1 MNDKAG
7 GNFLDV
13 TIFGRE
19 YRIACAPGD
28 ESALQAA
35 VRFLDGRMHEV
46 AGKLKSANSERV
58 AVMTALNLAHEQLA
72 RASSAAIA
80 GGGSE
85 GGEGFDKAS
94 VKRRIAAMEAQLDL
108 ALQ

>member
-1 MNDKAG
+1 MNDKAA

-19 YRIACAPGD
+19 YRIACAPGE

-35 VRFLDGRMHEV
+35 VRFLDARMGEV

-72 RASSAAIA
+72 QASGVAV
-80 GGGSE
+80 GGVA
-85 GGEGFDKAS
+85 EGFDKAS

>member
-1 MNDKAG
+1 MNDRVAG
-7 GNFLDV
+7 NYLDV

-19 YRIACAPGD
+19 YRVACAPGE

-35 VRFLDGRMHEV
+35 VRLLDARMNEV

-58 AVMTALNLAHEQLA
+58 AVMTALNLAHEHLA
-72 RASSAAIA
+72 RSSGAAVA
-80 GGGSE
+80 GVVAQG
-85 GGEGFDKAS
+85 GFDKDA

-108 ALQ
+108 ALR

>member
-1 MNDKAG
+1 MNDRVAG
-7 GNFLDV
+7 NYLDV

-19 YRIACAPGD
+19 YRVACAPGE
-28 ESALQAA
+28 ESALQAS
-35 VRFLDGRMHEV
+35 VRLLDGRMNEV

-58 AVMTALNLAHEQLA
+58 AVMTALNLAHELLA
-72 RASSAAIA
+72 RSSSAAVA
-80 GGGSE
+80 GPAAQ
-85 GGEGFDKAS
+85 GFDKDA